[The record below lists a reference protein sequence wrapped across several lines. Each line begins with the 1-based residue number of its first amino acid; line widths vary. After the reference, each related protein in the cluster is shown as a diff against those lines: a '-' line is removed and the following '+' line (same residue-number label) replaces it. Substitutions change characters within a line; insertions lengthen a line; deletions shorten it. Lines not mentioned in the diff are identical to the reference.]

1 MAHLATRSGYQD
13 LVARLNRFPQG
24 APPSRLL
31 DRILSLLVSEKEAGL
46 VALLPI
52 APFTAKVA
60 ARRWKMTEAEALAV
74 LEPLAARGFLL
85 DMEDRG
91 QRDFVLPPPMA
102 GFFEFSMMRVRH
114 DIDQKE
120 LAFLFYEYLNVE
132 EDFIKALFTGGETG
146 IGRVFVNE
154 GVLSGE
160 ESLRILDHE
169 KASEVVATASSIG
182 VGVCYC
188 RHKMEHVGRACRAPQ
203 DVCLTFNGVAASL
216 TKHGFARS
224 ISRPEALDVLAR
236 CREEG
241 LVQIGDNFREGVSFI
256 CNCCG
261 CCCEAMLA
269 VRRFGLLTAVHTTRF
284 LAEVSAEACD
294 GCGKCVDACPVEAA
308 LLVSA
313 CDPLRPRRRV
323 ARVDA
328 ERCLGCGV
336 CLAAC
341 PRGPGQAL
349 RLAERGERILTPLNS
364 VHRAVLMAVERGKLQ
379 DLIFD
384 NRALASHR
392 AMAAILGAI
401 LCLPPVKRAMA
412 SRQMKSV
419 YLERLIRWR
428 EKNEGAERDSENGQ
442 RPDFPGKG
450 PGQEVNA

>member
-1 MAHLATRSGYQD
+1 MAHLATHSGYQD

-60 ARRWKMTEAEALAV
+60 ARRWKTNEVEALAV

-85 DMEDRG
+85 DIEDRG
-91 QRDFVLPPPMA
+91 RRVFVLPPPMA
-102 GFFEFSMMRVRH
+102 GFFEFSMMRVRG
-114 DIDQKE
+114 DVDQKE
-120 LAFLFYEYLNVE
+120 LAELFYQYLNVE
-132 EDFIKALFTGGETG
+132 EDFIKALFAGGESG
-146 IGRVFVNE
+146 LGRVFVNE
-154 GVLSGE
+154 EVLSGE
-160 ESLRILDHE
+160 ESLRVLDHE

-188 RHKMEHVGRACRAPQ
+188 RHKMEHMGRACRAPQ
-203 DVCLTFNGVAASL
+203 DVCLTFNGVAESL
-216 TKHGFARS
+216 TKHGVARA

-236 CREEG
+236 CRDEG
-241 LVQIGDNFREGVSFI
+241 LVQFGDNVRERVSFI

-284 LAEVSAEACD
+284 LAEVSEEACD
-294 GCGKCVDACPVEAA
+294 GCGKCADACPVEAA
-308 LLVSA
+308 SLVSA
-313 CDPLRPRRRV
+313 SDPHRPRRRL

-341 PRGPGQAL
+341 PKEGEAL
-349 RLAERGERILTPLNS
+349 RFVERGERVLTPLNS
-364 VHRAVLMAVERGKLQ
+364 VHRAVLMAVERGQLQ

-392 AMAAILGAI
+392 AMAAVLGVILR
-401 LCLPPVKRAMA
+401 LPPVKRAMA

-419 YLERLIRWR
+419 YLERLIRWWEER
-428 EKNEGAERDSENGQ
+428 EGKVEGREDRG
-442 RPDFPGKG
+442 RPDLPSRELA
-450 PGQEVNA
+450 QEAQG

>member
-1 MAHLATRSGYQD
+1 MAHMATRSGYQD

-120 LAFLFYEYLNVE
+120 LASLFYEYLNVE

-169 KASEVVATASSIG
+169 KASKVVATASSIG

-203 DVCLTFNGVAASL
+203 DVCLTFKG
-216 TKHGFARS
+216 
-224 ISRPEALDVLAR
+224 SRPR
-236 CREEG
+236 
-241 LVQIGDNFREGVSFI
+241 
-256 CNCCG
+256 
-261 CCCEAMLA
+261 
-269 VRRFGLLTAVHTTRF
+269 
-284 LAEVSAEACD
+284 
-294 GCGKCVDACPVEAA
+294 
-308 LLVSA
+308 
-313 CDPLRPRRRV
+313 
-323 ARVDA
+323 
-328 ERCLGCGV
+328 
-336 CLAAC
+336 
-341 PRGPGQAL
+341 
-349 RLAERGERILTPLNS
+349 
-364 VHRAVLMAVERGKLQ
+364 
-379 DLIFD
+379 
-384 NRALASHR
+384 
-392 AMAAILGAI
+392 
-401 LCLPPVKRAMA
+401 
-412 SRQMKSV
+412 
-419 YLERLIRWR
+419 
-428 EKNEGAERDSENGQ
+428 
-442 RPDFPGKG
+442 
-450 PGQEVNA
+450 

>member
-1 MAHLATRSGYQD
+1 MAHLATHSGYQD

-31 DRILSLLVSEKEAGL
+31 DRILSLLVSEREAGL
-46 VALLPI
+46 VSLLPI

-60 ARRWKMTEAEALAV
+60 ARRWKTNEVEALAV

-85 DMEDRG
+85 DIEDRG
-91 QRDFVLPPPMA
+91 QRVFVLPPPMA
-102 GFFEFSMMRVRH
+102 GFFEFSMMRVRG
-114 DIDQKE
+114 DVDQKE
-120 LAFLFYEYLNVE
+120 LAGLFYQYLNVE
-132 EDFIKALFTGGETG
+132 EDFIKALFAVGESG
-146 IGRVFVNE
+146 LGRVFVNE
-154 GVLSGE
+154 EVLSGE
-160 ESLRILDHE
+160 ESLRVLDHE

-188 RHKMEHVGRACRAPQ
+188 RHKMEHMGRACGAPQ
-203 DVCLTFNGVAASL
+203 DVCLTFNGVAESL
-216 TKHGFARS
+216 TKHGVARP

-236 CREEG
+236 CRDEG
-241 LVQIGDNFREGVSFI
+241 LVQFGDNVRERVSFI

-284 LAEVSAEACD
+284 LAEVSEEACD
-294 GCGKCVDACPVEAA
+294 GCGKCADACPVEAA
-308 LLVSA
+308 SLVSA
-313 CDPLRPRRRV
+313 SDPHRPRRRL

-341 PRGPGQAL
+341 PKEGEAL
-349 RLAERGERILTPLNS
+349 RFVERGERVLTPLNS
-364 VHRAVLMAVERGKLQ
+364 VHRAVLMAVERGQLQ

-392 AMAAILGAI
+392 AMAAVLGVILR
-401 LCLPPVKRAMA
+401 LPPVKRAMA

-419 YLERLIRWR
+419 YLERLIRWWEER
-428 EKNEGAERDSENGQ
+428 EGKVEGREDRGRLDLPSRELA
-442 RPDFPGKG
+442 
-450 PGQEVNA
+450 QEAQ